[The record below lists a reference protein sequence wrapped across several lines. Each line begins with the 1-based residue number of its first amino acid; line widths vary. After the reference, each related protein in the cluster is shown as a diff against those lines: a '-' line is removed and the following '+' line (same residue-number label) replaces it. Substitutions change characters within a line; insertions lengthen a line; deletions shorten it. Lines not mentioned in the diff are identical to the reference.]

1 MPEFERQVNMA
12 NAIFCGLV
20 FDEADQPLTVTYL
33 GTEAYYVLDDQ
44 GFQRHIP
51 AGDVDKQI
59 FYEMTSH
66 VKGNEDML
74 SEQAAK
80 MMGQEDPF
88 TVAMI
93 RSQLVNQEKQF
104 LEMQQHGLPEDVRQ
118 YLAMAGF
125 KAVVDFHGDLKQL
138 NQPGVT
144 QEGDED

>member
-1 MPEFERQVNMA
+1 MPGCERQVKMT

-20 FDEADQPLTVTYL
+20 FDEVDQPLVLTYL
-33 GTEAYYVLDDQ
+33 GTEPYYVLDDQ

-51 AGDVDKQI
+51 AADVDRQI
-59 FYEMTSH
+59 FFEMTSH
-66 VKGNEDML
+66 IKGNEDML

-118 YLAMAGF
+118 YLAMTGF

-138 NQPGVT
+138 YQPTIT
-144 QEGDED
+144 QEGDDE

>member
-1 MPEFERQVNMA
+1 MPESERQVNMD
-12 NAIFCGLV
+12 NAVFSGLV
-20 FDEADQPLTVTYL
+20 YDELDQPLVVTYL
-33 GTEAYYVLDDQ
+33 GAEPYYVLDDQ
-44 GFQRHIP
+44 GFQRHIL
-51 AGDVDKQI
+51 ASDVDRQI
-59 FYEMTSH
+59 FFEMTAH
-66 VKGNEDML
+66 VKGNEDAL

-118 YLAMAGF
+118 YLAMTGF

-138 NQPGVT
+138 YQPTIT
-144 QEGDED
+144 QEGDDE

>member
-1 MPEFERQVNMA
+1 MPDVERQVNMA
-12 NAIFCGLV
+12 NAIFSGLV
-20 FDEADQPLTVTYL
+20 FDEVDHPLTVTFL
-33 GTEAYYVLDDQ
+33 GADPYYVLDDQ

-51 AGDVDKQI
+51 AGDVDRQI
-59 FYEMTSH
+59 FFEMTAH

-80 MMGQEDPF
+80 MIGAEDPF
-88 TVAMI
+88 TIAMI
-93 RSQLVNQEKQF
+93 RSQLANQEKNF

-125 KAVVDFHGDLKQL
+125 KAIVDFHGELKQL
-138 NQPGVT
+138 NQPSVT

>member
-1 MPEFERQVNMA
+1 MA
-12 NAIFCGLV
+12 NAIFGGLV
-20 FDEADQPLTVTYL
+20 FDEADQPLVVTYL
-33 GTEAYYVLDDQ
+33 GRDPFYVLDDK

-51 AGDVDKQI
+51 AGDVDRQI
-59 FYEMTSH
+59 FLEMTSH
-66 VKGNEDML
+66 IKGNEDML

-104 LEMQQHGLPEDVRQ
+104 IEMQLHGLPEDVRQ
-118 YLAMAGF
+118 YLAMTGF

-138 NQPGVT
+138 HQPTVT
-144 QEGDED
+144 QEGDEE